1 MPYPPGVDDRSLERG
16 FLEPITDLTLPQIE
30 SACEAAFENAAALLE
45 EADLLRSHERC
56 ARAYYLAHIACEELG
71 KLPILTALAV
81 SVWTGAEVNW
91 KKVDRALRSHE
102 SKIKQVLFMDS
113 LQGNASWR
121 EGTEA
126 YEQDLRRMRTYTD
139 LKNASLYSVRV
150 GGRFGEPN
158 DQISSEIFDSLR
170 GLAQER
176 LRAFEA
182 YLAPMHRAGGLEAF
196 FEGAWVTRA
205 NDILERFVGV
215 EGRVAFEEYER
226 SGDETAIRMLF
237 DRILG
242 SAGDQEFKSPRE
254 SGPLAEERL
263 AEERQRM
270 RELTSRPPPDGVG

>member
-1 MPYPPGVDDRSLERG
+1 MRS
-16 FLEPITDLTLPQIE
+16 
-30 SACEAAFENAAALLE
+30 N
-45 EADLLRSHERC
+45 ERC

-81 SVWTGAEVNW
+81 SVWTGAEINW
-91 KKVDRALRSHE
+91 KKIDRAMRSHE
-102 SKIKQVLFMDS
+102 AKIKQVLFMDS
-113 LQGNASWR
+113 LQGNSSLR

-126 YEQDLRRMRTYTD
+126 YEQDVRRLRTYTD
-139 LKNASLYSVRV
+139 LKNASLYSFYVS
-150 GGRFGEPN
+150 GRFGQPN
-158 DQISSEIFDSLR
+158 DQIPCEIFDSLR
-170 GLAQER
+170 CLAQGR

-182 YLAPMHRAGGLEAF
+182 YLAPMRRAGGLEAF

-205 NDILERFVGV
+205 NDILERFVGD

-242 SAGDQEFKSPRE
+242 SAGDQEFESPRE

-270 RELTSRPPPDGVG
+270 RELTSRPPPDGVR